1 MPLSA
6 REPQV
11 PLQALANRPSI
22 TEIAQEQLLER
33 YAPPA
38 VIVTANGDIVY
49 FHGRTG
55 RYLEPSP
62 GKANLNVF
70 AMAREG
76 LRYFILTALRTASKE
91 RREVTEE
98 ESIGTDGGSRRVKVT
113 VQPIP
118 KRPRMTELF
127 MVTFVDT
134 PEEIPSQT
142 RPAEPWGKLLSRRFV
157 RQSWSVSSSIPRL
170 SYSSRLKRCSPLRKS
185 LPA

>member
-1 MPLSA
+1 MMAPMRCLPYLERPCLPVSLW
-6 REPQV
+6 R
-11 PLQALANRPSI
+11 PLQVWPRWPSI

-33 YAPPA
+33 FAPPA

-55 RYLEPSP
+55 KYLEPSP

-76 LRYFILTALRTASKE
+76 LRYSILTALRTASKE
-91 RREVTEE
+91 RREVTAE
-98 ESIGTDGGSRRVKVT
+98 ESVGTDGGGGQRRVKLT

-127 MVTFVDT
+127 MVTFVDL
-134 PEEIPSQT
+134 PERNPLSKPGLQS
-142 RPAEPWGKLLSRRFV
+142 RAEASRSCRIHAM
-157 RQSWSVSSSIPRL
+157 QCWSVS
-170 SYSSRLKRCSPLRKS
+170 
-185 LPA
+185 